1 MFQVTKQNEKNKMDI
16 SIDSGRNMN
25 GCDTSLEHEK
35 SKAKKSKIYRL
46 TIRID
51 KIRNISGLKN
61 KPVSFAGT
69 ENIESQE
76 LENRKN
82 ICKNNSC
89 KLKKCLFYSKPA
101 LQCEVCKEYYFQKE
115 EDTYSCSACSETF
128 STPQKLYIHI
138 RKHFTCEICH
148 LESDSEKAYEKH
160 IRLHVS
166 NDPSNPFKCNQC
178 YKTFAYKEKAKHH
191 CLNEHFKVKLQTN
204 VVQINSPS
212 VILSQQIDYQCA
224 NCKLNFKTEQSY
236 K

>member
-1 MFQVTKQNEKNKMDI
+1 
-16 SIDSGRNMN
+16 MN
-25 GCDTSLEHEK
+25 GCDTSFEHEK
-35 SKAKKSKIYRL
+35 SKEKKSKIYRL

-51 KIRNISGLKN
+51 KIRNISVLKN
-61 KPVSFAGT
+61 KPVSFTGT
-69 ENIESQE
+69 ENIKSQE

-115 EDTYSCSACSETF
+115 EDTYSCSVCFETF
-128 STPQKLYIHI
+128 STPHKLFIHI
-138 RKHFTCEICH
+138 RKHFTCEICL
-148 LESDSEKAYEKH
+148 LESDSEAAHENH
-160 IRLHVS
+160 LISHNS

-191 CLNEHFKVKLQTN
+191 CLNEHVKVKLPTN
-204 VVQINSPS
+204 VVQVNSPS
-212 VILSQQIDYQCA
+212 VILPQQINYQCA
-224 NCKLNFKTEQSY
+224 HCKLNFKTEQSY